1 MSYSAF
7 SRAAHCTPRR
17 FPLAQPIRVH
27 ALGRHEPRGPRDRH
41 QRPLGRQPIQP
52 AAHAPAVA
60 RGDDDSAA
68 TAAGRGAR
76 LPKTRRRR
84 RRRGQES
91 RCASRLATL
100 SRTPFRRRFSPRCA
114 RWSTRSAWS
123 SSSRPR
129 RLPCPSPTCR
139 RCTPSCS
146 SAAACCSRATLCRP
160 ATRRQPGGV
169 SRVSLLS
176 DSAPSPLRSK
186 WCPRTL
192 PPSAPSLPTRRSPS
206 PRPPPPSGRCSTR
219 RRSCTAH
226 TARAPRLGA
235 AAAAA
240 HLRGGGDGGRESPGR
255 AWRRGLPHR
264 ASPPLPQVLQP
275 SPAHFTP
282 VRTESLRAVPL
293 PGRVPEPSRKL
304 PA

>member
-1 MSYSAF
+1 MMIQQLPQLDEALASQRHVVAAAAAAKN
-7 SRAAHCTPRR
+7 RA
-17 FPLAQPIRVH
+17 
-27 ALGRHEPRGPRDRH
+27 
-41 QRPLGRQPIQP
+41 
-52 AAHAPAVA
+52 
-60 RGDDDSAA
+60 
-68 TAAGRGAR
+68 
-76 LPKTRRRR
+76 
-84 RRRGQES
+84 
-91 RCASRLATL
+91 ASRLATL

-169 SRVSLLS
+169 SRVSPLS
-176 DSAPSPLRSK
+176 DSAPSP
-186 WCPRTL
+186 PQVQMV
-192 PPSAPSLPTRRSPS
+192 PSHFATVCAKFANAAVAIAAP
-206 PRPPPPSGRCSTR
+206 
-219 RRSCTAH
+219 
-226 TARAPRLGA
+226 A
-235 AAAAA
+235 AALRPLQHAAQVLHRPHRA
-240 HLRGGGDGGRESPGR
+240 CPAPWRSRGCCPPGRGGDGGRESPAR